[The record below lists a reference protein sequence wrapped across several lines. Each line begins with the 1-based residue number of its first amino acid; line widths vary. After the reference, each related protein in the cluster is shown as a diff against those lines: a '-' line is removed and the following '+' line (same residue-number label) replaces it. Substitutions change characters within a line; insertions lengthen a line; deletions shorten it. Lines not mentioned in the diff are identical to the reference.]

1 MTWLAVTR
9 SLQLDMANLVTTQD
23 LLFRSHT
30 LSVLSWL
37 PLTTRVVSPINL
49 ADNTLPE
56 CPSYYVLHI
65 CVLIKNFIHVPVKV
79 CLSLESST
87 DQTLVAKSLLAPR
100 IILPTWRHL
109 ILVSIFTWNLP
120 VVSKSIPIT
129 AALLPVR
136 VAFRSTF
143 IPLLISQIFIFLSAP
158 AVAKYLKC

>member
-1 MTWLAVTR
+1 MLLYHLLRTLSLVPCCYFCCPITEPDSETINQFITRKLLSTFLSKCPLMMTWLAVTR

-100 IILPTWRHL
+100 IILPT
-109 ILVSIFTWNLP
+109 
-120 VVSKSIPIT
+120 
-129 AALLPVR
+129 
-136 VAFRSTF
+136 
-143 IPLLISQIFIFLSAP
+143 
-158 AVAKYLKC
+158 